1 MKNKHENDKLLKRI
15 LQTLKIGDYIIVI
28 AIVLSIFAVVG
39 FTYSYHNTKAT
50 TVEVRIE
57 GVVVE
62 QLDLSQ
68 NIEKVYETDHGF
80 NVVSIQDGIVSII
93 EADCLDQICVDTRD
107 GEYTGDSIVCVPNH
121 FSVEVIG
128 GEAEIDVLSQ

>member
-1 MKNKHENDKLLKRI
+1 MKNKQDKRNVLKEV
-15 LQTLKIGDYIIVI
+15 LHTLKIGDYFIII

-39 FTYSYHNTKAT
+39 FTYSYHNTTAT

-68 NIEKVYETDHGF
+68 NIEKEYETDHGF
-80 NVVSIQDGIVSII
+80 NVVRIQDRKVTII